1 MDVVVAIISGIT
13 VIIVTLLKLKQNK
26 DSPEISKIG
35 NRLFQFQVKTENN
48 FKTVIDTVKETRDD
62 MKGVHAAMSTLKKE
76 IQDIHINHAKIDVP
90 LIKETYGKVIVL
102 DEKSR
107 TFERMHM
114 LTARE
119 IEKLK
124 NRKSTEG
131 KN

>member
-1 MDVVVAIISGIT
+1 MDIILVLISSVTAIVVAF
-13 VIIVTLLKLKQNK
+13 LKVRQNK

-35 NRLFQFQVKTENN
+35 IKLFQFQTKTENQLKN
-48 FKTVIDTVKETRDD
+48 IADSVRDTKDD
-62 MKGVHAAMSTLKKE
+62 MRGVHSAMSTLKKE
-76 IQDIHINHAKIDVP
+76 IQDIHISHAKIDVP
-90 LIKETYGKVIVL
+90 MIKETFGKVIVL

-107 TFERMHM
+107 SFERMHM

-124 NRKSTEG
+124 NRKTTEG